1 MRYLLNL
8 LTLSLIS
15 ISAFAQKADYIPT
28 EYILEVVP
36 DSSMHIDGKTNIN
49 TFDCIFQNAIQS
61 KLTLTQNIFN
71 ELTEVQHSGLDFCV
85 TCFDCGIALMNK
97 EFTDLL
103 YAEQFPIIT
112 MKLLSMYIYQ
122 DDKDKMIKGKGK
134 VSMIIAGMERI
145 EDITYSVPHLEGKN
159 FQIIG
164 KKQINIL
171 DYNIT
176 PPKKMMGMV
185 KVDQHIDVN
194 FNFKFIIDDH

>member
-1 MRYLLNL
+1 MRHLLHL
-8 LTLSLIS
+8 LILSLIS
-15 ISAFAQKADYIPT
+15 LTAFGQKADYIPT

-49 TFDCIFQNAIQS
+49 TFDCIFKNSIKS
-61 KLTLTQNIFN
+61 NLTLTQNIFN
-71 ELTEVQHSGLDFCV
+71 ELTEVQHSGLEFCV

-97 EFTDLL
+97 EFTELL
-103 YAEQFPIIT
+103 YAEQYPIIV

-122 DDKDKMIKGKGK
+122 GEDKTIKGKGK
-134 VSMIIAGMERI
+134 VSMIIAGVERI
-145 EDITYSVPHLEGKN
+145 EDITYSVPHSEGKN

-164 KKQINIL
+164 TKQINIL
-171 DYNIT
+171 DYGIT

-194 FNFKFIIDDH
+194 FNFKFIVDDH